1 MKLLE
6 SIENYEKLCYS
17 VIYYEIIQT
26 GMEIDLIGQYEYM
39 MEELEMS
46 IAYGILCVISLVLIG
61 VCLAVDRKKDICLL
75 LLFISV
81 FVCNLGHFLISV
93 APSLSFTLNAN
104 RIAYTGQV
112 FLPLLLLK
120 MILNLC
126 NLNFKKW
133 LLPALSLIS
142 LAVLFVTLTPGILT
156 CYYNN
161 VSIEVIDGAT
171 RLIRDYGPLHLL
183 YYIYLFSYFALMLV
197 VIIHA
202 TVKKKIT
209 STLHT
214 TFLLCAVLCSI
225 VIWFAEQLLPRG
237 FEFLTVAYVMS
248 ELFILL
254 LYGILQEYGIRCEN
268 GSIVIA
274 NTSKKAEEYLSGT
287 IQSDDSVALFSKT
300 DIEHILSCDEI
311 VNRITEREKEVLIK
325 LLTNKQRK
333 EIADELFVT
342 ESTIKKHTSSIYAKF
357 DVTSRFELYAKLKRH
372 L

>member
-1 MKLLE
+1 
-6 SIENYEKLCYS
+6 
-17 VIYYEIIQT
+17 
-26 GMEIDLIGQYEYM
+26 
-39 MEELEMS
+39 MS

-93 APSLSFTLNAN
+93 APSLSFALNGN
-104 RIAYTGQV
+104 RIAYLGQV
-112 FLPLLLLK
+112 FLSLLLLK

-133 LLPALSLIS
+133 LLPALYLIS
-142 LAVLFVTLTPGILT
+142 IAVLFVTLTPGYLP
-156 CYYNN
+156 CYYKN
-161 VSIEVIDGAT
+161 VSIEVIDGVT
-171 RLIRDYGPLHLL
+171 RLVRDYGPLHLL
-183 YYIYLFSYFALMLV
+183 YYIYLLSYFALMLV

-202 TVKKKIT
+202 TIKKKIT

-225 VIWFAEQLLPRG
+225 VIWFAEQFLPRG
-237 FEFLTVAYVMS
+237 FEFLTVSYVIS

-254 LYGILQEYGIRCEN
+254 LYGILQEYGIRGEN
-268 GSIVIA
+268 GSIIIA

-287 IQSDDSVALFSKT
+287 IQSGYDNGTALFSEK
-300 DIEHILSCDEI
+300 DIDHILVGEKI
-311 VNRITEREKEVLIK
+311 VIQITEREKEVLEK
-325 LLTNKQRK
+325 LLANKQRK

-342 ESTIKKHTSSIYAKF
+342 ESTIKKHTSSIFAKF
-357 DVTSRFELYAKLKRH
+357 EVTNRFELYAKLKKYI
-372 L
+372 